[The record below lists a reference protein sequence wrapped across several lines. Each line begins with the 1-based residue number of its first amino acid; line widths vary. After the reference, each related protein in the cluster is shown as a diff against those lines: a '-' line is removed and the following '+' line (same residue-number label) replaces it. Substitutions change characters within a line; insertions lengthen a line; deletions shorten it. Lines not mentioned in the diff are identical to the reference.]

1 VRIRVWNEGGQRFT
15 YEGACIRTLKPGTLK
30 LAYGDERLREI
41 REQREGEK
49 QAPIG
54 LLRRVLTGILS
65 GTTSKPT

>member
-1 VRIRVWNEGGQRFT
+1 
-15 YEGACIRTLKPGTLK
+15 LKPGILK

-41 REQREGEK
+41 RERRECENH
-49 QAPIG
+49 APIG